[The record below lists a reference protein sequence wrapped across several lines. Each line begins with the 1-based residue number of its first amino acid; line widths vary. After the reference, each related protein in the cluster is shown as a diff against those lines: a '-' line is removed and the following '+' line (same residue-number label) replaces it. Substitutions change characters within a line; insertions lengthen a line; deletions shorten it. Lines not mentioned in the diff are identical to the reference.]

1 MDKDYATAATVLG
14 LSVANAVTTFR
25 DTAPSLKDIRM
36 SSPHD
41 YSMRQLI
48 LDADITTGITILL
61 YGGTVWVMT
70 GKPGPMLLS
79 SVALLL
85 ITLWYRSVLQSASPG
100 GAADERTGNDGN

>member
-1 MDKDYATAATVLG
+1 MDKDYATAATILG

-25 DTAPSLKDIRM
+25 ETAPTLKDIRL
-36 SSPHD
+36 SQPHD
-41 YSMRQLI
+41 FTMRQLI

-61 YGGTVWVMT
+61 YGGTVWIMT

-85 ITLWYRSVLQSASPG
+85 ITVWYRSVLASDSPAG
-100 GAADERTGNDGN
+100 QPVKEGQGE

>member
-1 MDKDYATAATVLG
+1 MDKDYATAATILG

-25 DTAPSLKDIRM
+25 DTAPPLKDLRL
-36 SSPHD
+36 SHEHD
-41 YSMRQLI
+41 FTMRQLI

-70 GKPGPMLLS
+70 GKPGPLLLS

-85 ITLWYRSVLQSASPG
+85 ITVWYRSVLSSASPTG
-100 GAADERTGNDGN
+100 GQVQEEGQGE

>member
-1 MDKDYATAATVLG
+1 MMDRDYATAATILG

-25 DTAPSLKDIRM
+25 DTAPDLKDIRL
-36 SSPHD
+36 SAPHD
-41 YSMRQLI
+41 FTMRQLI

-70 GKPGPMLLS
+70 GKPGPILLS

-85 ITLWYRSVLQSASPG
+85 ITVWYRSVLASASPAVASDKEG
-100 GAADERTGNDGN
+100 QGS